1 MGGFQCPEREN
12 RPPMG
17 DFRGSETEFQ
27 GTMGENQGT
36 MGGNHGLV
44 GDFQGVATGVSRSW
58 VKFRHRRVMTAD
70 DG

>member
-1 MGGFQCPEREN
+1 MPADSKLPEIQ
-12 RPPMG
+12 PILP
-17 DFRGSETEFQ
+17 DFQ
-27 GTMGENQGT
+27 GMVPDFQALMGENQGT